1 MKAERIAKSKKARI
15 RRKKLKVLLE
25 EKTERL
31 YARMRKVR
39 RSRSCKQ

>member
-1 MKAERIAKSKKARI
+1 MKAQRIAKSQKARI
-15 RRKKLKVLLE
+15 RRRKVKTVIE

>member
-1 MKAERIAKSKKARI
+1 MKAQRIAKSQKARI
-15 RRKKLKVLLE
+15 RRKKLKVILE

-31 YARMRKVR
+31 YAKMRRAR

>member
-1 MKAERIAKSKKARI
+1 MKAQRIAKSKKARI
-15 RRKKLKVLLE
+15 RRKKLKVLIE

-31 YARMRKVR
+31 YARMRKAR

>member
-1 MKAERIAKSKKARI
+1 MKAQRIAKSQKARI
-15 RRKKLKVLLE
+15 RRKKLKIIIE

-31 YARMRKVR
+31 YAKMRKVR